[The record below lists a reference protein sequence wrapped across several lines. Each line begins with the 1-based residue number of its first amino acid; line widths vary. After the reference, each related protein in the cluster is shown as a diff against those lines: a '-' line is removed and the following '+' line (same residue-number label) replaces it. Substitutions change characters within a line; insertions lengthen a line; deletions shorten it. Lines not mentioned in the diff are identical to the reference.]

1 MLFIQMA
8 GFPGSG
14 KTTLAQ
20 EIAKRTG
27 FIIVDHDI
35 TKSALMESMEEAKMS
50 GKEMGKA
57 AYNID
62 FAFVDFYLAQG
73 RSVILDSP
81 CLYDEMIEKG
91 TTIATKYGATYKY
104 VECYADDFYEINKR
118 LKKRERKI
126 SQIAGVVSEEAFY
139 NALRNSKKPENTHC
153 YKVNTLLPI
162 ETYIE
167 EVMTYLQSNIL
178 IHK

>member
-1 MLFIQMA
+1 MFFIQMS

-20 EIAKRTG
+20 EIARRTG

-35 TKSALMESMEEAKMS
+35 TKSALMESLDEDKMN
-50 GKEMGKA
+50 GKEIGKA

-62 FAFVDFYLAQG
+62 FAFVDFYLSQG
-73 RSVILDSP
+73 QSVILDSP
-81 CLYDEMIEKG
+81 CLYDEMIKKG
-91 TTIATKYGATYKY
+91 TKLATKHGATYKY

-126 SQIAGVVSEEAFY
+126 SQIAGVSSEEAFY
-139 NALRNSKKPENTHC
+139 QTLRNSKKPENIHC
-153 YKVNTLLPI
+153 YKVDTLLPMEAYI
-162 ETYIE
+162 EDVLTYI
-167 EVMTYLQSNIL
+167 QSNTM

>member
-1 MLFIQMA
+1 MFFIQMS

-20 EIAKRTG
+20 EIARRTG

-35 TKSALMESMEEAKMS
+35 TKSALMESMEEGKMS
-50 GKEMGKA
+50 GKEIGKA

-81 CLYDEMIEKG
+81 CLYDEIIEKG

-104 VECYADDFYEINKR
+104 VECYADDFHEINKR
-118 LKKRERKI
+118 LKNRERKI
-126 SQIAGVVSEEAFY
+126 SQIAGVASEEVF
-139 NALRNSKKPENTHC
+139 NKTILNSKKPENIQC
-153 YKVNTLLPI
+153 YKVNTLLPM
-162 ETYIE
+162 ESYIE
-167 EVMTYLQSNIL
+167 EVMTYLQSNTL